1 MIFQTL
7 DDKKHC
13 TGYYAGGKIHYDE
26 APPGLSKT
34 WGFSPHIQDHEVQYA
49 RVYCGGKTLD
59 EVCPE
64 DLRERWT
71 NISMRMRSFLRS
83 FSEAQVSLEEHCFYE
98 LVPERYLMEFCEI
111 KNQICEHVFETYEKP
126 DNYDFTVSLGRVLS
140 DIEMRPLNLKLGNL
154 RDSLSKPYVRT
165 FWKKFRGSEQYVK
178 YNLFGTKTG
187 RLTTQKTSFPI
198 HNMSKEFRCV
208 IEPRNDYFVELD
220 FNAAELR
227 TLLALSSNKQP
238 SEDLHDWNIQNVFR
252 NLVTRD
258 EAKTRIFAW
267 LYNPESEDYLANRAY
282 DRESVVQKYFNGE
295 QVTTFFNRKIPSD
308 SHHALNYIIQST
320 TSDTLLR
327 RMVAVFDKLKEMES
341 FISFCIHDNLV
352 LDMKK
357 QDCYII
363 PELVDIFSNTELGKF
378 KTNMRVGRNFGAM
391 KEIDK
396 WT

>member
-13 TGYYAGGKIHYDE
+13 TGYYAGGKIYYDE
-26 APPGLSKT
+26 APSGLSKT
-34 WGFSPHIQDHEVQYA
+34 WGFSPHIKDATVEYA
-49 RVYCGGKTLD
+49 HVYCGGKSLD

-64 DLRERWT
+64 ALRPRWT
-71 NISMRMRSFLRS
+71 NVSMRMRSFLRS
-83 FSEAQVSLEEHCFYE
+83 FSESKVSLDEHCFYD

-126 DNYDFTVSLGRVLS
+126 ENYDFMVSLGKVLS
-140 DIEMRPLNLKLGNL
+140 DIESRSLNLKLGNL
-154 RDSLSKPYVRT
+154 SSSLSKPYVRN
-165 FWKKFRGSEQYVK
+165 FWRKFRGTEQYVK

-187 RLTTQKTSFPI
+187 RLTTQKSSFPI

-227 TLLALSSNKQP
+227 TLLALSCNEQP
-238 SEDLHDWNIQNVFR
+238 SEDLHEWNIR
-252 NLVTRD
+252 NIFKEGDRE
-258 EAKTRIFAW
+258 EAKKRVFAW
-267 LYNPESEDYLANRAY
+267 LYNPESQDKLCEGVY
-282 DRESVVQKYFNGE
+282 DRETVVQRYYNGE

-308 SHHALNYIIQST
+308 DHHALNYIIQST

-327 RMVAVFDKLKEMES
+327 RMVAVFDRLSDMDS

-357 QDCYII
+357 EDCYIV

-378 KTNMRVGRNFGAM
+378 KTNMRVGKNFGDM
-391 KEIDK
+391 REIDK
-396 WT
+396 